1 MSRIRLDNTSKPIET
16 EANRKGLQYYDWK
29 VYIAEAPEDL
39 DKIDYVTYF
48 LHPTFPDPVRTV
60 SDPSTGF
67 ALETAGWGEFKIGA
81 KIQFK
86 DGSSSSTSYML
97 DLSKSE

>member
-1 MSRIRLDNTSKPIET
+1 MKPIRLDNTSKPAEDQPK
-16 EANRKGLQYYDWK
+16 RKDLQYYDWK
-29 VYIAEAPEDL
+29 VYVAEAPDVLE
-39 DKIDYVTYF
+39 KIDHVTYF

-67 ALETAGWGEFKIGA
+67 ALETKGWGEFKIGA

-86 DGSSSSTSYML
+86 DGSSSNTSYML
-97 DLSKSE
+97 DLSKQK

>member
-1 MSRIRLDNTSKPIET
+1 MSLIRLTNTSKPV
-16 EANRKGLQYYDWK
+16 EAQPKRKSLQYYDWK
-29 VYIAEAPEDL
+29 VYVAEAPDVLE
-39 DKIDYVTYF
+39 KIEHVTYF

-67 ALETAGWGEFKIGA
+67 ALETTGWGEFEIGA

-86 DGSSSSTSYML
+86 DGSSSNTLYML
-97 DLSKSE
+97 DLSKRG